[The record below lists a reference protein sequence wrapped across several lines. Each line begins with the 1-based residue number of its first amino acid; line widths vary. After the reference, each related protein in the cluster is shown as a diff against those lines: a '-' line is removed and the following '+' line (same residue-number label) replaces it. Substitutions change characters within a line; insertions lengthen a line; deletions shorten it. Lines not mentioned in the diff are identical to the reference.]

1 MKGAA
6 KWFLATAGTL
16 LVVGLLLRGVGFAL
30 GGRTESRCYFE
41 DIWEDHDWGEG
52 SSWGAIRIAPGEIHI
67 GGENG
72 IHVDGES
79 VDIGGDR
86 GIHVGHRSG
95 NGHSGQELLV
105 ESGVLTGVTSI
116 EADLDCGDIRVREGE
131 SLTLSLS
138 WNLNNY
144 TMRYQVENG
153 VLKVEDESWGNAK
166 NNQMNI
172 KCEALLTIPAGT
184 ALDVLELSTG
194 WGDIEVDAAVTTREA
209 DLSTE
214 LGDVVCRKLQ
224 AIELGVE
231 SELGDVTV
239 AVPAECKG
247 LSYSL
252 STDLGEVRL
261 NGKTQKN
268 PTVVVL
274 SDNGYY
280 VEAETDLGDVDLE
293 YMG

>member
-16 LVVGLLLRGVGFAL
+16 LVVGLLLRGAGFAL
-30 GGRTESRCYFE
+30 GGRTESQRYYE
-41 DIWEDHDWGEG
+41 DIWEDHDWDEG

-79 VDIGGDR
+79 VDIGGDH

-194 WGDIEVDAAVTTREA
+194 WGDIEGGAAATAGEA

-214 LGDVVCRKLQ
+214 LGDVICRKLQ
-224 AIELGVE
+224 AIELRVE

-261 NGKTQKN
+261 NGKAQKN
-268 PTVVVL
+268 PAVVIL
-274 SDNGYY
+274 GNNGYY
-280 VEAETDLGDVDLE
+280 VEAETDLGDVNLE